1 MVEEPR
7 VVLEVS
13 DGFVGFWDYDRI
25 RNFTR
30 DRVVAVM
37 PVADVFFAEN

>member
-13 DGFVGFWDYDRI
+13 DSLVDFWDYDRI
-25 RNFTR
+25 RSFAR

-37 PVADVFFAEN
+37 PAADVS